1 MYSDQN
7 AYERA
12 LQEFGSRIDIIVAME
27 MANKIDT
34 ETAYQ
39 NIKMELKTLKK
50 NRKLYKKSD

>member
-7 AYERA
+7 TYERA
-12 LQEFGSRIDIIVAME
+12 LREFGSRIDIIVAME
-27 MANKIDT
+27 MANKIDA

-39 NIKMELKTLKK
+39 NIKIELKTLKK

>member
-1 MYSDQN
+1 MYSDQTT
-7 AYERA
+7 YERA
-12 LQEFGSRIDIIVAME
+12 LREFGSRIDIIVAME
-27 MANKIDT
+27 MANKIDA